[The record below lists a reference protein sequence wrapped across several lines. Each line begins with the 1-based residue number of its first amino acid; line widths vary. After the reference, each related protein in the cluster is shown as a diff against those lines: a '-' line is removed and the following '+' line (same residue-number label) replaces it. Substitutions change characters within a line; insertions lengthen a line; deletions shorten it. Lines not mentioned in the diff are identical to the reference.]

1 MAESLSEK
9 RKVWPKAKKK
19 KARKEK
25 EAEGLR
31 KKNEMKA
38 QSANVCQRHS
48 AKRKER
54 KHKVLVKKIEKK
66 RDM

>member
-1 MAESLSEK
+1 MLHNKKTEKEAESLK
-9 RKVWPKAKKK
+9 RERKESRLKAKKK
-19 KARKEK
+19 R
-25 EAEGLR
+25 R
-31 KKNEMKA
+31 VKA